1 MKVFLLLLAIVS
13 VSAGPIGD
21 LVAKACN
28 DAEIGNEAAQKKAS
42 ELLLA
47 AGWETAESF
56 ELALPYIQWGTD
68 LPGFPVGVKVALKRH
83 FHHNR
88 EHKGTAAE
96 ASQEDKT
103 EAEAAP
109 RSYEG
114 SDPVSEV
121 LEGLGLGHL
130 VPTFREHGITTNSA
144 LSLLDHG
151 AMLHYMGVTDLQ
163 ARLKVLDYVRGAGR
177 HGEEGATAGAA
188 AAAGASTD
196 DMTREEMT
204 SLFTEL
210 VLSHKLGEHGTG
222 VEGDPR
228 RDSRRHMADLVAA
241 VVHEEFDDI
250 VAKVDKAIDDKLYG
264 NGVVPHGDT
273 RRLAGAASTGNSAGV
288 AGAGLWIEDESAKI
302 MFGADADAA
311 LWRSADGDLRTGG
324 NLTVDG
330 SLSAGR
336 GKTHPRA
343 ALDVGGDVAVSH
355 IVGVGTFEATNALE
369 VDGTGWVEGAV
380 TMGSDLTLGGDIT
393 VDGMVDGVNVG
404 MLNTSQTH
412 LSWNLSKLEKSVVL
426 NDGGR
431 QTLGMVTADKMKLDG
446 LLKLGQVEP
455 SAADTFEC
463 TEAETGTMRWMPKDT
478 DGKQLNEVQVCTG
491 ALWEAVGGGTSSSGK
506 NDPKKPKMRWA
517 TWSSYNQP
525 CCWFDDNSPELF
537 GGDHPSHWGDS
548 NGRANRI
555 SDTERLYQFFSK
567 HIECGWSCNI
577 NANSW
582 YRYSSTNSKH
592 TGVWMRIYNEKPN
605 GIQVNFRVRWT
616 AYDGWGEQKS
626 WGVWCNSNR
635 LEKRLGGHSRLT
647 DNNWGGQH
655 NHETLSYTH
664 PGHQYCSVVIIAA
677 SNNESGGLRTNTLL
691 FRDNSLKLRDGLVY
705 LDDFADVGF
714 EYHSSSPY
722 GG

>member
-1 MKVFLLLLAIVS
+1 MKLLVLVCLAAA
-13 VSAGPIGD
+13 VSASPIHE
-21 LVAKACN
+21 LISQACT
-28 DAEIGNEAAQKKAS
+28 DAEIGNAEAQQKATS
-42 ELLLA
+42 LLLA
-47 AGWETAESF
+47 AGWDTAGSF
-56 ELALPYIQWGTD
+56 EMALPYIQWGTD

-83 FHHNR
+83 FHHKKKEGN
-88 EHKGTAAE
+88 AE
-96 ASQEDKT
+96 KKQEKQVQ
-103 EAEAAP
+103 
-109 RSYEG
+109 YEG

-121 LEGLGLGHL
+121 LEGLSLGHL
-130 VPTFREHGITTNSA
+130 VPTFREHGITSKAA

-163 ARLKVLDYVRGAGR
+163 ARLKVLDYIQGADHHETAG
-177 HGEEGATAGAA
+177 GEPATAAA
-188 AAAGASTD
+188 TGSND
-196 DMTREEMT
+196 DSHEMTREEMT

-210 VLSHKLGEHGTG
+210 VLSHKLGEHGG
-222 VEGDPR
+222 AAEGDPR

-250 VAKVDKAIDDKLYG
+250 VSKVDKAIDDKLYG

-273 RRLAGAASTGNSAGV
+273 RRLNAGGAGASSNSAGV

-302 MFGADADAA
+302 MFGADADSSM
-311 LWRSADGDLRTGG
+311 WRSADGDLRTGG

-343 ALDVGGDVAVSH
+343 ALDVGGDVAVSS
-355 IVGVGTFEATNALE
+355 VVSVGTLDATKALE
-369 VDGTGWVEGAV
+369 VDGTGWVEGDV
-380 TMGSDLTLGGDIT
+380 TLGSDLTLGGGIT
-393 VDGMVDGVNVG
+393 VTGSVDGVDVG
-404 MLNTSQTH
+404 SLNTSHTH
-412 LSWNLSKLEKSVVL
+412 LAWNLTKLEKSVVL

-431 QTLGMVTADKMKLDG
+431 QTLDVVTADKMTLSG
-446 LLKLGQVEP
+446 TFKLGMVEP
-455 SAADTFEC
+455 TTPETLEC
-463 TEAETGTMRWMPKDT
+463 SEAETGTMRWMPKDAE
-478 DGKQLNEVQVCTG
+478 GEKSLNEVQVCTG
-491 ALWEAVGGGTSSSGK
+491 ALWEAVGGGSSQSGK

-525 CCWFDDNSPELF
+525 CCWYDDNSPQLF

-555 SDTERLYQFFSK
+555 TDTERLYQFFNK

-592 TGVWMRIYNEKPN
+592 TGVWMRIYNETPN

-616 AYDGWGEQKS
+616 AYSGWGEQKS
-626 WGVWCNSNR
+626 WGVWCNSDR
-635 LEKRLGGHSRLT
+635 LEKRLGGHNRHT
-647 DNNWGGQH
+647 DNNWGDQH
-655 NHETLSYTH
+655 NHKTLSYTH
-664 PGHQYCSVVIIAA
+664 PGKQYCSVIIIAA

-691 FRDNSLKLRDGLVY
+691 FRDNSLKLRDGLIY
-705 LDDFADVGF
+705 LNDFDDLGF
-714 EYHSSSPY
+714 GYHSSSPY
-722 GG
+722 GR